1 MAESNKNKG
10 SDLVDRGSEERYVAF
25 RSGELHPAVESRSL
39 VRIGSRN

>member
-10 SDLVDRGSEERYVAF
+10 NDLVERDSEKRYVAF
-25 RSGELHPAVESRSL
+25 RSGELYPAVASRSL